1 MQDKYETGKVYISED
16 QINPGIEAKNPV
28 FFDDTEK
35 DPWKHRS
42 AEMKCRTC
50 MYYVEKISNED
61 TSNENTIT
69 IGRCRRNAPT
79 MKGYPVVYPTDWCGE
94 HKLDETKLL
103 CG

>member
-1 MQDKYETGKVYISED
+1 MEIRGNWYDKGKV
-16 QINPGIEAKNPV
+16 NPIDNKDPIE
-28 FFDDTEK
+28 TEPDNYENK

-50 MYYVEKISNED
+50 MYYVKKESSHDVAGSME
-61 TSNENTIT
+61 

-79 MKGYPVVYPTDWCGE
+79 MKGYPVVYPKDWCGE

>member
-1 MQDKYETGKVYISED
+1 MQDNYEAGKVYVSAD
-16 QINPGIEAKNPV
+16 QINPGIATKNPE
-28 FFDDTEK
+28 FFDDTTK

-50 MYYVEKISNED
+50 MYYVEKVSKSNVV
-61 TSNENTIT
+61 I
-69 IGRCRRNAPT
+69 IGRCRRSAPT

>member
-1 MQDKYETGKVYISED
+1 MKPDIVEHIDSLLE
-16 QINPGIEAKNPV
+16 IENR
-28 FFDDTEK
+28 

-50 MYYVEKISNED
+50 MYYVKKESTPLTPNVTLGDNGIEQI
-61 TSNENTIT
+61 EV
-69 IGRCRRNAPT
+69 GRCRRNAPT

-103 CG
+103 CE